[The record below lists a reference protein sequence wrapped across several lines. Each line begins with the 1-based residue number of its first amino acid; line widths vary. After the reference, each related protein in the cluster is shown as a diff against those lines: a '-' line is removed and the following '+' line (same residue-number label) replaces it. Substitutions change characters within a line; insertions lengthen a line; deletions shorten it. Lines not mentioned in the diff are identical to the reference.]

1 VKIIPLTDDPARF
14 RGLKTA
20 YLETTAG
27 AYAPVAVTSAR
38 FMPDA
43 VLLHLE
49 GYDTVEQVETLKN
62 LYLCVNRENA
72 VKLRKDT
79 YFIVDLIG
87 CDTFDTNGKAYG
99 KVTDVLE
106 TGAHDV
112 YEIER
117 GKLLV
122 PALKKLLR
130 EVDIENG
137 RIVFDAQVLEEV
149 GCFADLYPHAVSGD
163 VRRRALREY
172 ARPRAGKRTHR
183 HPRTQ
188 HPRLHGQ
195 QTPQGGRL
203 SVWRRRRTRDDG
215 AADLRLHACGTG
227 WR

>member
-1 VKIIPLTDDPARF
+1 MKNNYLRVGQIVRAHGVHGDVKIIPLTDDPARF
-14 RGLKTA
+14 RALKMA

-49 GYDTVEQVETLKN
+49 GYDSVERAESLKSI
-62 LYLCVNRENA
+62 YLCVSRENA

-87 CDTFDTNGKAYG
+87 CDTFDTTGKAHG

-112 YEIER
+112 YEMEH

-122 PALKKLLR
+122 PALKKVLR

-137 RIVFDAQVLEEV
+137 RIVFDAEVLEEV
-149 GCFADLYPHAVSGD
+149 GCFAD
-163 VRRRALREY
+163 
-172 ARPRAGKRTHR
+172 
-183 HPRTQ
+183 
-188 HPRLHGQ
+188 
-195 QTPQGGRL
+195 
-203 SVWRRRRTRDDG
+203 
-215 AADLRLHACGTG
+215 
-227 WR
+227 

>member
-1 VKIIPLTDDPARF
+1 LKNSYLRVGQIVRAHGVHGDVKIIPLTDDPARF
-14 RGLKTA
+14 RQLKTA

-49 GYDTVEQVETLKN
+49 GYDTVEQVEALKN
-62 LYLCVNRENA
+62 IYLCVSRDNA

-149 GCFADLYPHAVSGD
+149 GCFAD
-163 VRRRALREY
+163 
-172 ARPRAGKRTHR
+172 
-183 HPRTQ
+183 
-188 HPRLHGQ
+188 
-195 QTPQGGRL
+195 
-203 SVWRRRRTRDDG
+203 
-215 AADLRLHACGTG
+215 
-227 WR
+227 